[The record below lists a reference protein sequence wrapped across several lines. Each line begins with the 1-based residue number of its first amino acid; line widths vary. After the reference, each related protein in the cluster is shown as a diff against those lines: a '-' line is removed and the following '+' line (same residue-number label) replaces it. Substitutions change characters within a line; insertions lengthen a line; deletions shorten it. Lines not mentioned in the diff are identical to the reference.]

1 MRCSLVILPGG
12 GGQQQEDA
20 ALADTAEQVAET
32 VVDVALN
39 MFFHW
44 ENGDKSSPS
53 SSSWSCVSF
62 FFGLPHF
69 THAHIHTHTYTDTHP
84 CSPST
89 SWGRWGPSTQGH
101 LSPQEAPNSEWALL
115 ILAHFFLL
123 SGRLRIP
130 RLKSG
135 RYFVKHHLLSR
146 FGQTRYSVTINPH
159 MILDDSPFLN
169 HLI

>member
-39 MFFHW
+39 MFFQGKMAINHHHHLFL
-44 ENGDKSSPS
+44 
-53 SSSWSCVSF
+53 F
-62 FFGLPHF
+62 FWATP
-69 THAHIHTHTYTDTHP
+69 IHTRTRIHTYTDTHP

-101 LSPQEAPNSEWALL
+101 PSPQEAPNSEWALL

-135 RYFVKHHLLSR
+135 RYVVKNHLLSR
-146 FGQTRYSVTINPH
+146 FGQTRYSLTINPH
-159 MILDDSPFLN
+159 MSLDDSSFLN
-169 HLI
+169 HLM